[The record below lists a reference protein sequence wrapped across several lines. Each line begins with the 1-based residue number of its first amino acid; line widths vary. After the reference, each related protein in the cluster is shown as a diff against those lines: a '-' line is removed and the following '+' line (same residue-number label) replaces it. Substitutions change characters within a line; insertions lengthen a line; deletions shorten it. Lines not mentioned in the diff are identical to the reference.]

1 MSSNPAQRTK
11 LTPLLPAL
19 FLLFLLLTI
28 IIILDQHTVEQMHA
42 LAFRPKGNLS
52 TIKTPYPVLR
62 TNTIDEQNISAQ
74 SIVVLDKNSGVTLF
88 ARNNT
93 QIFPLA
99 STTKIMAALVGLNYY
114 NETDVITVKESVVEG
129 TVVGFR
135 KGEKVVFK
143 DLLYAMLLPSGNDA
157 AMAIADNYP
166 GGRSAFVAEM
176 NKQAKVWYLPTM
188 HFVDPAG
195 LEDEGDYATAQELA
209 RLAVIAL
216 SNKTF
221 ATIVATKQFVIK
233 PSNTANTY
241 SLTNLNKLLENND
254 IMGVKTGHTEKAGDV
269 LVTSKKENGH
279 TIITVIMKSQDRF
292 GDTENL
298 LAVLEGNIGYLMFRY

>member
-1 MSSNPAQRTK
+1 MTINPAQRTK
-11 LTPLLPAL
+11 LTPLLLAL

-28 IIILDQHTVEQMHA
+28 IILLDQHTVEQMHA

-52 TIKTPYPVLR
+52 TIKTPYPVLK
-62 TNTIDEQNISAQ
+62 TNTVDEQNISAQ
-74 SIVVLDKNSGVTLF
+74 SIVVLDKDSGVTLF

-99 STTKIMAALVGLNYY
+99 STAKIMTALVALNHYAV
-114 NETDVITVKESVVEG
+114 TDMLTISDSIVEG
-129 TVVGFR
+129 TVVGLK
-135 KGEKVVFK
+135 KGEIVSLS

-166 GGRSAFVAEM
+166 GGRNAFVAKM
-176 NKQAKVWYLPTM
+176 NKQAKAWRLPTM

-209 RLAVIAL
+209 RLAAIAL

-221 ATIVATKQFVIK
+221 ATIVATKRFVIK

-269 LVTSKKENGH
+269 LVISKKENGH

-298 LAVLEGNIGYLMFRY
+298 LAALEGNIDYLMFRY